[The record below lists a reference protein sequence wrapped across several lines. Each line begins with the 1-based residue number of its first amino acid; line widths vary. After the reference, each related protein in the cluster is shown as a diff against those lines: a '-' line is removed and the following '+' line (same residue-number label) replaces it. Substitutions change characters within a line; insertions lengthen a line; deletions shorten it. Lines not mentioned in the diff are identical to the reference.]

1 MASLLVDS
9 HCHIPLLGEDTHI
22 DDVLNT
28 AKQLDVGH
36 MLCVSVDL
44 DTWPKILELAQKHAN
59 IFASVGLHPNSQVE
73 KEPLVDALAELANST
88 DVVAIGETGLDYYRS
103 EGELEW
109 QRQRFRTHI
118 RAAKKVEKPLIIHSR
133 EARTDVIK
141 ILKDEGA
148 DNVGGVMHCFVDD
161 WETAESAMNL
171 GFYISF
177 SGIVTFKNAKE
188 VQEVAKK
195 VPLERLLIETD
206 SPYLTPVP
214 YRGKP
219 NQPGYVRY
227 VAEFLAELRN
237 EEYAAIAEQTTV
249 NFFQLFKAAKQ

>member
-9 HCHIPLLGEDTHI
+9 HCHIPLLGDDTHI
-22 DDVLNT
+22 EDVLNT

-36 MLCVSVDL
+36 MLCVSVDM
-44 DTWPKILELAQKHAN
+44 DTYPQILALAQKHAN

-73 KEPLVDALAELANST
+73 KEPLVDELAELADST

-103 EGELEW
+103 EGELDW

-118 RAAKKVEKPLIIHSR
+118 QAAKKVQKPLIIHSR
-133 EARTDVIK
+133 EARTDVIT
-141 ILKDEGA
+141 ILKEEGA
-148 DNVGGVMHCFVDD
+148 DTAGGVMHCFVDD
-161 WETAESAMNL
+161 WKTAESAMDL

-206 SPYLTPVP
+206 SPYLTPIP
-214 YRGKP
+214 YRGKS

-237 EEYAAIAEQTTV
+237 EEYTTIAEQTTV
-249 NFFQLFKAAKQ
+249 NFFQLFKTAIQ